1 MTTPFKLTQ
10 FGESRQGSRIPA
22 NLSSSSNVGASSS
35 ALNSQKKLKPYQ
47 QKQSSL
53 FKVSGVNIVK
63 RVVDL
68 TQIPDGASS

>member
-1 MTTPFKLTQ
+1 
-10 FGESRQGSRIPA
+10 
-22 NLSSSSNVGASSS
+22 LS
-35 ALNSQKKLKPYQ
+35 SQKKLKPYQ

-68 TQIPDGASS
+68 TQIPDGASN